1 MRVAWKDAIKQVA
14 PRMPAI
20 SLCDIRLVYPARR
33 RQPAREALRGITLSV
48 AEGQH
53 VALLGPNGSGKSTL
67 IRVITGMA
75 QPTSGQARIVD
86 RTPAEA
92 RPALGVVFQNAG
104 LDRHLTVWENL
115 RDSATLYGL
124 PPATARDVIAD
135 LLREMRLDDRRHAL
149 VKTLSG
155 GLARRVDLCR
165 ALLSQPRV
173 LILDEPT
180 TGLDPVARREFL
192 DQVESRRAAANRAL
206 TVLMSTHLTDEAD
219 RADRVIMLHEGRVV
233 ADDAP
238 AALRQRMGE
247 RRVTVH
253 DAAWS
258 PSGSSLWRRTP
269 GGWTRELGS
278 NDEVVGLAAALAREG
293 VPMSIAPPTLDDVF
307 EQLTGARLINNRHGV
322 DRAMEAA

>member
-1 MRVAWKDAIKQVA
+1 
-14 PRMPAI
+14 
-20 SLCDIRLVYPARR
+20 VYPARR
-33 RQPAREALRGITLSV
+33 RQPAREALRGVTLDV
-48 AEGQH
+48 AEGQR

-92 RPALGVVFQNAG
+92 RAALGVVFQNAG
-104 LDRHLTVWENL
+104 LDRHMTVWENL

-124 PPATARDVIAD
+124 PTATARDVIAD

-165 ALLSQPRV
+165 ALLSQPRL

-192 DQVESRRAAANRAL
+192 GQVESRRSAASPAL

-258 PSGSSLWRRTP
+258 PIGSASLWRRTP

-278 NDEVVGLAAALAREG
+278 NDEVVGLAAALAQEG

-307 EQLTGARLINNRHGV
+307 EQLTGARLVDNPRGV